1 MHLDDGLFQQ
11 EACSSVVLLADIS
24 TVKLM
29 FKSVESV
36 LHVICLQLI
45 YFYGLWTSKMF
56 SS

>member
-1 MHLDDGLFQQ
+1 MHLDDGLFQK
-11 EACSSVVLLADIS
+11 EACCSSVVLLADIS

-45 YFYGLWTSKMF
+45 YFYGL
-56 SS
+56 

>member
-11 EACSSVVLLADIS
+11 EACSSLVLLADIS

-45 YFYGLWTSKMF
+45 YFYGL
-56 SS
+56 